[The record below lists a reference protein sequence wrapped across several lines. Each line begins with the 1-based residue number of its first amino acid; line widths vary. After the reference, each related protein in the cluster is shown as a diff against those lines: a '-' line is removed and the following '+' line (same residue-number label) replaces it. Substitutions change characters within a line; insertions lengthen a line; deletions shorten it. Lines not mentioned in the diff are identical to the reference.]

1 MNNIDQKLDE
11 VDHTLTQTQKNIN
24 QIKSIF
30 GGLKNRFFGG
40 SSTPVPAST
49 SKDSLQV
56 NKTMTTSKT
65 FAGNTSTA
73 NKADLVPITGS
84 DREQEINKNLEEM
97 SMGLSHLTSLAKDFQ
112 VELDRQDPLIGR
124 ISAKTDVTNSRI
136 NNQNAQIRKIK

>member
-56 NKTMTTSKT
+56 NKTMTTSIW
-65 FAGNTSTA
+65 ARRARSRA
-73 NKADLVPITGS
+73 RHS
-84 DREQEINKNLEEM
+84 D
-97 SMGLSHLTSLAKDFQ
+97 
-112 VELDRQDPLIGR
+112 
-124 ISAKTDVTNSRI
+124 
-136 NNQNAQIRKIK
+136 